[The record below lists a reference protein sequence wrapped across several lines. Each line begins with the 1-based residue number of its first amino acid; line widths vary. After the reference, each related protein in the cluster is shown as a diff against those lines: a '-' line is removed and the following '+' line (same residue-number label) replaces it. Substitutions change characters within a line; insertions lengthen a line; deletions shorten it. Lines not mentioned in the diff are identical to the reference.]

1 MPPRIIVTLAL
12 AAWVTGGVCGCGP
25 RASHDP
31 SQRAETQAVGAALG
45 GAVAAEVPTE
55 AESLPADVPIPP
67 GLHTVTVTSEAPG
80 SVVAILTGELEPEEV
95 ARVFAEGLRS
105 QGWTIDESHP
115 KGTDLGLFARKDQRI
130 ASVVVT
136 RLAGK
141 LHVELGLWTPP
152 P

>member
-12 AAWVTGGVCGCGP
+12 AAWVTSSCGQ
-25 RASHDP
+25 RTAQDS
-31 SQRAETQAVGAALG
+31 SQRAETHAVGAALG
-45 GAVAAEVPTE
+45 GAAAAEVATE
-55 AESLPADVPIPP
+55 AESLPADVPVPP
-67 GLHTVTVTSEAPG
+67 GLHTVSVTSEAPG
-80 SVVAILTGELEPEEV
+80 SLVAILTGELEPEEV

-105 QGWTIDESHP
+105 QGWTLDESHAR
-115 KGTDLGLFARKDQRI
+115 GGDLGLFARKDQRI

-136 RLAGK
+136 RLSGK